1 MAEYHVGCGPI
12 SGEIFAGT
20 LSKNKDRWLNRSTV
34 TDEAINAV
42 RDHLVDMARREHRE
56 WYGYEWYLK
65 DGRKVAL
72 SIKIEEGHKE
82 GGEVND

>member
-1 MAEYHVGCGPI
+1 MTEYHVGCGPI

-42 RDHLVDMARREHRE
+42 RDHLIVMAKQEHKE
-56 WYGYEWYLK
+56 WYGYEWSLK
-65 DGRKVAL
+65 GGGKVTL

-82 GGEVND
+82 DG